1 MRNLRWW
8 IAGLLAVATALSY
21 LDRQSFPLV
30 LTEIRKDISITSE
43 EFARLGSLFL
53 LAYGLMYAGGGKILD
68 MLGTRAGYTLMIL
81 VWSAANLLTGFVSS
95 VRGFEVFRFLLGMGE
110 GGGFPASG
118 KAVSEWFPPQERSFA
133 FGLFNTGSAIGAIAA
148 APLLAG
154 IALSL
159 GWRWAF
165 FLTGAAGFAWAAAW
179 LLFYQ
184 PPARNRWLTDAERA
198 HLQAQLSPLRA
209 DTPRIRWI
217 DLFRYRQVWGL
228 MIAKLLTDSV
238 WFFLIFWLPKYLA
251 DARGFDTKRIGAYAW
266 IPFLFA
272 GLGSFLGG
280 TLGTVLIAAGA
291 SVDRARKT
299 ALALAAAIMP
309 AAVLVVPAP
318 VAFAIVFYS
327 ACLFAHQFWSANV
340 QTLAADLFPSRVV
353 GSVEGLLGSAGALGA
368 AGFSALV
375 GAWVG
380 AGRGYAA
387 PFVVSGF
394 LHAVSFGIILL
405 LVRRIEP
412 LGALSRRAEPIVV

>member
-1 MRNLRWW
+1 MRHLRWW
-8 IAGLLAVATALSY
+8 IAGLLAAATALSY

-30 LTEIRKDISITSE
+30 VSEIRKEIPVSSG

-68 MLGTRAGYTLMIL
+68 ALGTRAGYALMIL
-81 VWSAANLLTGFVSS
+81 VWSAANFLTGFVTS

-118 KAVSEWFPPQERSFA
+118 KAVSEWFPPKERSFA
-133 FGLFNTGSAIGAIAA
+133 FGLFNTGSALGAIVA
-148 APLLAG
+148 APLLAW
-154 IALSL
+154 IALAL
-159 GWRWAF
+159 GWRWVF
-165 FLTGAAGFAWAAAW
+165 LLTGGAGFLWAVAW
-179 LLFYQ
+179 LVLYQ
-184 PPARNRWLTDAERA
+184 PPAKNPRLTEAERA
-198 HLQAQLSPLRA
+198 YLESEMPPPSARG
-209 DTPRIRWI
+209 PRLRWI

-238 WFFLIFWLPKYLA
+238 WFFLLFWLPRYLA
-251 DARGFDTKRIGAYAW
+251 DARGFNTKEIGAYAW
-266 IPFLFA
+266 IPFAFA

-280 TLGTVLIAAGA
+280 GLGTVLIARGRT
-291 SVDRARKT
+291 VDRARKT
-299 ALALAAAIMP
+299 ALALAASIMP
-309 AAVLVVPAP
+309 AAVLVVPSP

-368 AGFSALV
+368 AAFSELV
-375 GAWVG
+375 GRWIG
-380 AGRGYAA
+380 SGRGYTA
-387 PFVVSGF
+387 PFLVSGV
-394 LHAVSFGIILL
+394 LHAVSLLVILL

-412 LGALSRRAEPIVV
+412 IVPPGPARSSPE